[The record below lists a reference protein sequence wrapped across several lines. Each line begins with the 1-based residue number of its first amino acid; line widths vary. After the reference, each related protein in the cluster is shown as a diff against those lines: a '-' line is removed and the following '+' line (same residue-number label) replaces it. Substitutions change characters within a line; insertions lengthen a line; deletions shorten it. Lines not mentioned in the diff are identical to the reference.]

1 MELELDIVDELDGKS
16 KLEMTFAERMQQ
28 QGKRNEAL
36 GKAKVREL
44 LVIFHVFL
52 RFENIKDLVIFDEFD
67 VLL

>member
-1 MELELDIVDELDGKS
+1 
-16 KLEMTFAERMQQ
+16 MTFAERMQQ